1 MRFGYNNQS
10 QGKYLDGTL
19 VKNKAMQVINVLERM
34 LRIGA
39 LLDLYGAMLTEK
51 QRRAVGM
58 HFLDDLSLAEIGEA
72 LGVSRQAVHDIIHRA
87 EASLEEYE
95 QKLGFLQKRQV
106 HLEKLT
112 RLGEAIEALPP
123 EIGGRVEIA
132 SLRKR
137 FEELRG
143 GFEEA

>member
-1 MRFGYNNQS
+1 
-10 QGKYLDGTL
+10 
-19 VKNKAMQVINVLERM
+19 MQVINVLERM

-95 QKLGFLQKRQV
+95 QKLGFLRKRQAA
-106 HLEKLT
+106 LEKLA
-112 RLGEAIEALPP
+112 RLGEALEALPP
-123 EIGGRVEIA
+123 EIGGRAEIA